1 MAFACLAEGSHRCT
15 IAIPGGDQDSLRRFL
30 SRPKRPMA
38 ALLNRQRMECKDHNH
53 FLYQSRPFGILR
65 FEIRPRVLFSARW
78 SDHAL
83 MIAFQDCQI
92 QGIGAVQDAFR
103 FSCHAELHPCQD
115 EVKAEATAAVLLN
128 QDHPLAAIPA
138 SLSKR
143 AAQQALELVF
153 ARLERRCQSGLRR
166 ALVQWIDG
174 QSAEGSALS
183 KPR

>member
-1 MAFACLAEGSHRCT
+1 MAFICLAEGSHSCSV
-15 IAIPGGDQDSLRRFL
+15 AIPGGDQESLRRFL

-38 ALLNRQRMECKDHNH
+38 ALLNRQRMKCKDHNH
-53 FLYQSRPFGILR
+53 FFYQSRPFGILR

-128 QDHPLAAIPA
+128 QDHPLAAIPV

-153 ARLERRCQSGLRR
+153 ARLERRCQGGLRR
-166 ALVQWIDG
+166 ALVQWIDR
-174 QSAEGSALS
+174 QSAQGTSLS